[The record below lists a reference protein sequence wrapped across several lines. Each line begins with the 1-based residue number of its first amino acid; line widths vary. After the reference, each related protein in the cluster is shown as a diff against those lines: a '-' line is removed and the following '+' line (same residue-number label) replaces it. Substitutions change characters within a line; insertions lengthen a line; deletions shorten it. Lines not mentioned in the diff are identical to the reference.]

1 MCQRQYDPLKLEIC
15 VSGFRLFTLTKSF
28 RRSIM
33 TKKILSAL
41 ILAGTVGV
49 LLSVSA
55 CNTVAGAGKDVEHAG
70 DAIHDKAKDVQN
82 RN

>member
-1 MCQRQYDPLKLEIC
+1 
-15 VSGFRLFTLTKSF
+15 
-28 RRSIM
+28 M

-41 ILAGTVGV
+41 VLAGTVGV